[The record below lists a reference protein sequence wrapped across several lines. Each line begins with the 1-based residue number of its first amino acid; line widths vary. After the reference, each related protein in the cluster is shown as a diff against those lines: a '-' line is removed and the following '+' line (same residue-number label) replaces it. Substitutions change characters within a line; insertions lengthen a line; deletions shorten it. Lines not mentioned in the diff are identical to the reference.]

1 MDCQAKGPSKINQH
15 GTKDAKS
22 QQNQTKSINQ
32 SDNNNNNDYDRKKK
46 KNCKFSK
53 PKKEETLGETL
64 KSTTQK
70 KSNDFKMKI

>member
-46 KNCKFSK
+46 KK
-53 PKKEETLGETL
+53 L
-64 KSTTQK
+64 
-70 KSNDFKMKI
+70 

>member
-1 MDCQAKGPSKINQH
+1 MDCQAKGPSKIDQH

-32 SDNNNNNDYDRKKK
+32 SDNNNNDYDRKTKG
-46 KNCKFSK
+46 CKFSK

>member
-1 MDCQAKGPSKINQH
+1 MITTG
-15 GTKDAKS
+15 
-22 QQNQTKSINQ
+22 
-32 SDNNNNNDYDRKKK
+32 KKK